1 MDLILKARRRMTAL
15 IPASVRAFFKNN
27 KRYLRPSFISVHYLY
42 IGILIILGSIMFY
55 PVKTTAYIDALF
67 FATSACTQGGL
78 NTVDIPLIS
87 LYQQILL
94 YVLPMFTNPI
104 FIHSSLVFLRLYW
117 FEKKINNV
125 NLKSKMQSKMR
136 RNFTMNQHR
145 QNSDIELGMLSPVV
159 SQPEEKQ
166 QQQQQQQDGARRNSF
181 LSFNTILS
189 AKSKLFSLEKMVDP
203 PNRRIARKMSFNTAQ
218 STNLRHSRTFLA
230 SDTDAVD
237 TQPPPMQSRDI
248 KFADV
253 LPHPGHPNDSSTSSN
268 ENSSKSNS
276 DSTSNTLKPL
286 NERDIKFADPPAPPK
301 MRRKNS
307 VQPHEMAMSITM
319 MEQQNLTKRKN
330 SYSDGPAL
338 VIKGPLDDSSTDD
351 DEYDDYDSK
360 EDRDKSSDAASNS
373 NIGLAPQL
381 FFNNEKKLAN
391 FDGKLN
397 DLDKLYRAKTNV
409 APPKK
414 SKPSL
419 GGRSYT
425 SDRVHD
431 IGKYFK
437 RTSSFNKILNEKRA
451 MKDQSRLMTNESE
464 GSPLQ
469 HVMSSNYVS
478 FEPTIGGNS
487 VFVDLTDEQ
496 REELGGV
503 EYRALKLL
511 SKILIAYFVGFHLIN
526 AMMMMGWALGTDS
539 YKPVY
544 AEAGTNAVWWG
555 FFTASSMFNDVG
567 FTLTADSM
575 SSFVN
580 ARYPLLVGSFFIVI
594 GNTGFPCMLRL
605 IIWIAF
611 KLTPK
616 FGRTHESLGFLL
628 DHPRRCFTLLFP
640 SHATWWL
647 FAILVI
653 FNTVDLILFICLD
666 LNSPVVEDLS
676 TSTKILAGLFQAFC
690 TRTAGFSVINLAQV
704 HVAVQVSYMVMMYV
718 SVLPLAMSIR
728 RTNVYEEQ
736 SLGVYYDPDHIDPEA
751 PSLIATHIRKQ
762 LSFDLWFIFL
772 GLFIITIAEGGR
784 LGPGDESFSTFA
796 VLFEIVSAYGT
807 VGMSLGYPGT
817 NASFSAQ
824 FTKLS
829 KLVIIA
835 LLYRGRHRGL
845 PYSLDRA
852 IILPSD
858 KLDLRDNAQEHRI
871 RRAHEAIIEPDQP
884 ATATGVSVGPS
895 PHSHL
900 HLRQ

>member
-1 MDLILKARRRMTAL
+1 MGWLRKTKRRIKAR
-15 IPASVRAFFKNN
+15 IPASVKTFFKNN
-27 KRYLRPSFISVHYLY
+27 KKFFRPSFISLHYLY
-42 IGILIILGSIMFY
+42 IGLFIIIGSVMFY

-78 NTVDIPLIS
+78 NTVDIPLLS

-94 YVLPMFTNPI
+94 YTLPMFTNPI

-117 FEKKINNV
+117 FEKKIDNV

-136 RNFTMNQHR
+136 RNFTMNQNR
-145 QNSDIELGMLSPVV
+145 QNSDVELGMMSPVN
-159 SQPEEKQ
+159 SETGEKQ
-166 QQQQQQQDGARRNSF
+166 QQRQDSTRRNSF
-181 LSFNTILS
+181 IKFNTLMS
-189 AKSKLFSLEKMVDP
+189 AKSKLFSLENMVDP
-203 PNRRIARKMSFNTAQ
+203 PNRRIARKMSFNGP
-218 STNLRHSRTFLA
+218 STTNMRSSRPFLTN
-230 SDTDAVD
+230 DTDAAE
-237 TQPPPMQSRDI
+237 TRPPPMENRDI

-253 LPHPGHPNDSSTSSN
+253 LSHPGHPND
-268 ENSSKSNS
+268 NSKNNGG
-276 DSTSNTLKPL
+276 DITDTLKPR
-286 NERDIKFADPPAPPK
+286 NERDIKFADPPAPSK

-319 MEQQNLTKRKN
+319 MEQQNLSKRKN
-330 SYSDGPAL
+330 SYTDGPAL

-351 DEYDDYDSK
+351 GGYDSN
-360 EDRDKSSDAASNS
+360 EERDKSSDATTGSS
-373 NIGLAPQL
+373 DMGSTPKPYTQ
-381 FFNNEKKLAN
+381 EKKIPT
-391 FDGKLN
+391 FDDELN
-397 DLDKLYRAKTNV
+397 ELDKLHRAKTNV
-409 APPKK
+409 ASPKK
-414 SKPSL
+414 EKPTL

-425 SDRVHD
+425 SDGVR
-431 IGKYFK
+431 GANRSFK

-451 MKDQSRLMTNESE
+451 MGNDNRQMTNESE
-464 GSPLQ
+464 GAPLQ
-469 HVMSSNYVS
+469 NVMSSNYVS

-487 VFVDLTDEQ
+487 VFVDLTDAQ

-503 EYRALKLL
+503 EYCALKLL
-511 SKILIAYFVGFHLIN
+511 SKILVAYFVGFHLIN
-526 AMMMMGWALGTDS
+526 AMMLMGWALGTES
-539 YKPVY
+539 YKYVY
-544 AEAGTNAVWWG
+544 HKAGTNAVWWG
-555 FFTASSMFNDVG
+555 FFTAESSFNDVG
-567 FTLTADSM
+567 FTVTANSM
-575 SSFVN
+575 NSFID
-580 ARYPLLVGSFFIVI
+580 ARYPLLVCSFFIVI

-605 IIWIAF
+605 IIWISF

-640 SHATWWL
+640 SQATWWL
-647 FAILVI
+647 FAILVV
-653 FNTVDLILFICLD
+653 FNTVDMILFICLD

-676 TSTKILAGLFQAFC
+676 TPIKVLAGLFQAFC
-690 TRTAGFSVINLAQV
+690 TRTAGFSVIDLSQV

-718 SVLPLAMSIR
+718 SVLPLALSIR

-736 SLGVYYDPDHIDPEA
+736 SLGVYFNPDHVDPEA

-772 GLFIITIAEGGR
+772 GLFIITIAEGNR
-784 LGPGDESFSTFA
+784 LGPGDEDFNTFA

-817 NASFSAQ
+817 NTSFSAQ

-858 KLDLRDNAQEHRI
+858 RLDRSDSAQEHRI
-871 RRAHEAIIEPDQP
+871 RRATEVPPEPVQS
-884 ATATGVSVGPS
+884 ATATGVSIDPS

-900 HLRQ
+900 HFRQ

>member
-1 MDLILKARRRMTAL
+1 MNLLLKAVKRTQSL
-15 IPASVRAFFKNN
+15 VPDSVKRFFKTHE
-27 KRYLRPSFISVHYLY
+27 KHLRPSFIGVHYIY
-42 IGILIILGSIMFY
+42 IGLWIILGSIMFY

-78 NTVDIPLIS
+78 NTVDIPKLS

-94 YVLPMFTNPI
+94 YLMPMFTNPI
-104 FIHSSLVFLRLYW
+104 FIHSSFVFLRLYW
-117 FEKKINNV
+117 FEKKIHNV
-125 NLKSKMQSKMR
+125 NIKSKLQSKTR
-136 RNFTMNQHR
+136 RNFTMNQRR
-145 QNSDIELGMLSPVV
+145 QNSDVELGMMNSDDPNR
-159 SQPEEKQ
+159 
-166 QQQQQQQDGARRNSF
+166 QQQQQDGTKRSGFPSF
-181 LSFNTILS
+181 GTIRS
-189 AKSKLFSLEKMVDP
+189 VKSKLFSLEQLVDP
-203 PNRRIARKMSFNTAQ
+203 PSRRTPRRMSFNTVQ
-218 STNLRHSRTFLA
+218 STNLRPSRTLPPDD
-230 SDTDAVD
+230 SDAID
-237 TQPPPMQSRDI
+237 TSPPPIQNRDI

-253 LPHPGHPNDSSTSSN
+253 LQRPSGLQDNEKNNHDTNFKSYPTNAETS
-268 ENSSKSNS
+268 
-276 DSTSNTLKPL
+276 KPL
-286 NERDIKFADPPAPPK
+286 NERDIKFADLPAPQR

-307 VQPHEMAMSITM
+307 VQPHEMVMSITM
-319 MEQQNLTKRKN
+319 MEQQNLAKRKN

-338 VIKGPLDDSSTDD
+338 VIKGPLDDSSTDEED
-351 DEYDDYDSK
+351 CDEDSDYDQDRNGSDPSSLTSNHVSSTTLPNSSK
-360 EDRDKSSDAASNS
+360 KR
-373 NIGLAPQL
+373 
-381 FFNNEKKLAN
+381 LAN
-391 FDGKLN
+391 TDEEFSGMDSLQ
-397 DLDKLYRAKTNV
+397 RAKTNV
-409 APPKK
+409 TSPKK

-425 SDRVHD
+425 SDWVHD
-431 IGKYFK
+431 IGKSLK
-437 RTSSFNKILNEKRA
+437 RTSSFNQILKEKGA
-451 MKDQSRLMTNESE
+451 QNKPSRLMTFESE
-464 GSPLQ
+464 VVPLQ
-469 HVMSSNYVS
+469 KVMTSNYVS

-496 REELGGV
+496 KEELGGV

-511 SKILIAYFVGFHLIN
+511 SKILIIYFVGYHILC
-526 AMMMMGWALGTDS
+526 ALMLMGWALGTDS
-539 YKPVY
+539 YKHIY
-544 AEAGTNAVWWG
+544 SEAGTNAVWWG
-555 FFTASSMFNDVG
+555 FFTGASSFNDVG

-575 SSFVN
+575 NSFVD
-580 ARYPLLVGSFFIVI
+580 ARYPLLVCSFFIVI

-605 IIWIAF
+605 MIWIAF
-611 KLTPK
+611 KLSPQ
-616 FGRTHESLGFLL
+616 FGRTRESLGFLL

-676 TSTKILAGLFQAFC
+676 TSIKILAGLFQAFC
-690 TRTAGFSVINLAQV
+690 TRTAGFTVINLSRV

-736 SLGVYYDPDHIDPEA
+736 SLGVYYDPDHIDSET
-751 PSLIATHIRKQ
+751 PSLIATHLRKQ

-772 GLFIITIAEGGR
+772 GLFVITIAEGRR
-784 LGPGDESFSTFA
+784 LGPGDEDFNTFA

-807 VGMSLGYPGT
+807 VGLSLGYPGT
-817 NASFSAQ
+817 NMSFCGQ

-852 IILPSD
+852 IILPSNN
-858 KLDLRDNAQEHRI
+858 LDRRDSAQEHRI
-871 RRAHEAIIEPDQP
+871 KRTREMTVENDRHAM
-884 ATATGVSVGPS
+884 TTGAYVGPNQ
-895 PHSHL
+895 HTNL